1 MTAIQTALLQ
11 IKQYFLDLGLVLG
24 ISIVTNFWNAISAE
38 FNIVLVAHIIVLL
51 LVSLLVRQLGR
62 WIGEEIDQL
71 SDIEFMH
78 RFPCERHVF
87 EKLKII
93 ETHGLL
99 YTPNYD
105 YIPYDT
111 NKIKI
116 YSNFFGLHTTE
127 TFEMLVKYNSVTLQN
142 IHGSYASSVTYEYDG
157 TAIVGQWM
165 VKPKGF
171 RRLFAIIFIKV
182 AAKQIKK
189 DFQRF
194 VDKSK
199 GE

>member
-1 MTAIQTALLQ
+1 MTALQTTLLQ

-24 ISIVTNFWNAISAE
+24 VSIVTNFWNAIESE

-62 WIGEEIDQL
+62 WIGEEIDAL
-71 SDIEFMH
+71 SDIEFMA
-78 RFPCERHVF
+78 RFECDREVF
-87 EKLKII
+87 EKLKKI

-105 YIPYDT
+105 YQVYDT
-111 NKIKI
+111 NKIKV
-116 YSNFFGLHTTE
+116 YSNFYGLHTTE
-127 TFEMLVKYNSVTLQN
+127 TFELLVHKESVTLNN

-157 TAIVGQWM
+157 SAIIAQWM

-171 RRLFAIIFIKV
+171 RRAFAIIFVKS
-182 AAKQIKK
+182 AASTIRK
-189 DFQRF
+189 DFQKF
-194 VDKSK
+194 VDKGGS
-199 GE
+199 